1 MSCCLLFLQYWLIKD
16 LFYKFGDT
24 KTATL
29 LSWFFFYILKHLH
42 ISPEFFPNFY
52 GIIDKLK

>member
-1 MSCCLLFLQYWLIKD
+1 MSCCLLFLQLRTYFI
-16 LFYKFGDT
+16 KFGDT